1 MKSKLIMQNSLVSA
15 QTEKCIKCYVTK
27 GSRGNLTL
35 KEEERKQVR
44 QNVRRIQNNGGFKY
58 VVRTCRPIIA
68 PVLTSSYLYPC
79 EGLDSMPLFFSL
91 FNLEPPRKGSG

>member
-1 MKSKLIMQNSLVSA
+1 MKSKLITQSSLVSA

-79 EGLDSMPLFFSL
+79 EGLDSMSLFFTL
-91 FNLEPPRKGSG
+91 FNLELPRKGSG

>member
-1 MKSKLIMQNSLVSA
+1 MNSKLLTQNSLVSA

-27 GSRGNLTL
+27 GNRGNLTV

-58 VVRTCRPIIA
+58 V
-68 PVLTSSYLYPC
+68 L
-79 EGLDSMPLFFSL
+79 
-91 FNLEPPRKGSG
+91 

>member
-1 MKSKLIMQNSLVSA
+1 MKSKLLTQNSLVSA

-91 FNLEPPRKGSG
+91 FNLELPRKGSG

>member
-35 KEEERKQVR
+35 KEGERKQVR

-79 EGLDSMPLFFSL
+79 EGLDSMSLFFPL
-91 FNLEPPRKGSG
+91 FNLEPPRKSSG

>member
-1 MKSKLIMQNSLVSA
+1 MKSKLITQSSLVSA

-27 GSRGNLTL
+27 GSRGNL